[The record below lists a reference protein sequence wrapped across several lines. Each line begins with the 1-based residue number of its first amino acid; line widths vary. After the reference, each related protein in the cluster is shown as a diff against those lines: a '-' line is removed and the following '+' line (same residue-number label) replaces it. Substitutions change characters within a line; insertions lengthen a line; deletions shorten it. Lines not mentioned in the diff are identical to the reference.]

1 MNVPNNLRVLAVLAA
16 LQSAQAGITTNNLPA
31 SAQLPASGSTERG
44 FIVRVA
50 QGPAEPALANNG
62 VRALRQI
69 NGTLVDAAG
78 VAVPNEALPG
88 SVTSPAGATLVD
100 TVNFELDGSP
110 VDVTDIEGNL
120 ITSFAPS
127 VFPGIPGNGSH
138 TDNFAVEVVGFLKL
152 PVGVTTFG
160 VSVGADRTD
169 VNNDDAYSVFVGTN
183 PRDFF
188 ATKVG
193 EFERNSRAFQ
203 SKQRNENQ
211 FAVNAPV
218 AGVYPFRLI
227 YWQTGLG
234 ANLQWYTVNEAGER
248 ILVNDPADTRAIP
261 SYTGSTSASSSGP
274 YVAEATPGP
283 GSDGLPSTAPVTAL
297 IQDGTTTVATSGVKL
312 DFNGVAV
319 TPQKLVKTGSRTE
332 LQYDP
337 NASRT
342 TANNLVSLRFTDSAS
357 VTRTN
362 NWSFGIVAT
371 GGSSTRVAGQWDFDK
386 GDLSATTGK
395 ALEYLDGAEGLTKT
409 GTAFGL
415 ASELGL
421 PALPGGDARVMK
433 VPGDL
438 SNKIGYVMTHGIA
451 PNGGG
456 TRVNQYTIIYDLFVG
471 TSGPG
476 AASLLQTSS
485 SANTDDGDLFWQGS
499 NFGQGGGGYNG
510 RGTFT
515 AGAWHRVV
523 AAYDMAANPP
533 VVTKYVDGIKQDDW
547 TANQGLDAAR
557 RAMAPTAIL
566 FGDGDQDER
575 REMFVNSIQIRSG
588 KLSDAECFALGGP
601 SAAGI
606 PANIP
611 SSTVT
616 GQWDFEF
623 GDLGASIGAPL
634 DYFDGAEGLTK
645 TGTAFGLASEL
656 GLPALPGGDARVMK
670 VPGDLS
676 NKIGYVMTHRINPN
690 GGGSKVNQYT
700 IVYDLFVGT
709 SGPGAASLLQTSSA
723 GNTDD
728 GDLFWQGN
736 NFGQGGGGYNG
747 RGTFTA
753 GAWHRV
759 AAAYDMAANPPV
771 VVKYVDGIKQDDWT
785 ANQGLDA
792 ARRAMGPTAILF
804 GDGDQDERREMFVSS
819 IQVRAGRLSDA
830 ELALLGAPTAA
841 GIPVALPTSTVTGQ
855 WDFEFGDLGATI
867 GAPLEYLDGAE
878 GLTKTGTA
886 FGLASEL
893 GVPALPGGDA
903 RVMKVPG
910 DLSNKIGYIMTH
922 RINPNG
928 GGSKVN
934 QYTIVY
940 DLFVGTS
947 GPGAASLL
955 QTSSAGNTDDGD
967 LFWQGNNFGQG
978 GGGYNGRGTFTA
990 GAWHRV
996 AAAYDMAANPPVV
1009 VKYVD
1014 GIKQDDWTA
1023 NQGLDAA
1030 RRAMGPTAILFGD
1043 GDQDERRE
1051 MFVSSIQVR
1060 AGRLSDAELLL
1071 LGAPTASGIPI
1082 ALPKSTVTG
1091 QWDFEFGDLGAS
1103 IGAPLA
1109 YLDGDAGLTKEGTKF
1124 GLASELGVDLI
1135 GGQDVRVMRVPGDLS
1150 NKIGYVMN
1158 HRISPNGGGSRV
1170 NQYTLAFDVFVGT
1183 SGPGAASLWQTS
1195 SSANTDD
1202 GDLFWQGNNFG
1213 QGGNGYIGTGAF
1225 TAGAWHRVVAAYDM
1239 AATPPV
1245 VTKFVDGIKQD
1256 DWTAN
1261 QSLDNPRRSLST
1273 TAILFGDGDQDERR
1287 EMFVSSV
1294 QIRAGK
1300 LSDVEM
1306 VALGGPSPDGL
1317 PVLIGAA
1324 APAPTRP
1331 VIKLSR
1337 NADGSITLSWSASEP
1352 YVLES
1357 KASLSDASWSPVS
1370 GVANNSVTLTA
1381 NSASAFYRLKQ

>member
-1 MNVPNNLRVLAVLAA
+1 MNVPKNLWVFAALAA
-16 LQSAQAGITTNNLPA
+16 LQSAQAGITTNNLPS
-31 SAQLPASGSTERG
+31 SAQLPVAGSTERG
-44 FIVRVA
+44 FILRA
-50 QGPAEPALANNG
+50 LQGPAEPALANNG

-78 VAVPNEALPG
+78 VAVPNEAIPG
-88 SVTSPAGATLVD
+88 TLTSPAGAYLVD

-110 VDVTDIEGNL
+110 VDITDIEGTL

-127 VFPGIPGNGSH
+127 VFPGVPGSGSH
-138 TDNFAVEVVGFLKL
+138 GNNFAVEVVGFLKL
-152 PVGVTTFG
+152 PAGVTTFG

-169 VNNDDAYSVFVGTN
+169 VNNDDSYSVFVGTN

-218 AGVYPFRLI
+218 AGVYPFRMI

-248 ILVNDPADTRAIP
+248 ILVNDPADTRAIA
-261 SYTGSTSASSSGP
+261 SYTGSTAASSSGP

-283 GSDGLPSTAPVTAL
+283 GSDGLQATAPVTAL

-312 DFNGVAV
+312 DFNGAAV
-319 TPQKLVKTGSRTE
+319 TPQKLVKTGSRIE

-357 VTRTN
+357 TTRTN
-362 NWSFGIVAT
+362 NWSFGIVTT
-371 GGSSTRVAGQWDFDK
+371 GGSTTRVAGQWDFNK

-395 ALEYLDGAEGLTKT
+395 A
-409 GTAFGL
+409 
-415 ASELGL
+415 
-421 PALPGGDARVMK
+421 
-433 VPGDL
+433 
-438 SNKIGYVMTHGIA
+438 
-451 PNGGG
+451 
-456 TRVNQYTIIYDLFVG
+456 
-471 TSGPG
+471 
-476 AASLLQTSS
+476 
-485 SANTDDGDLFWQGS
+485 
-499 NFGQGGGGYNG
+499 
-510 RGTFT
+510 
-515 AGAWHRVV
+515 
-523 AAYDMAANPP
+523 
-533 VVTKYVDGIKQDDW
+533 
-547 TANQGLDAAR
+547 
-557 RAMAPTAIL
+557 
-566 FGDGDQDER
+566 
-575 REMFVNSIQIRSG
+575 
-588 KLSDAECFALGGP
+588 
-601 SAAGI
+601 
-606 PANIP
+606 
-611 SSTVT
+611 
-616 GQWDFEF
+616 
-623 GDLGASIGAPL
+623 
-634 DYFDGAEGLTK
+634 
-645 TGTAFGLASEL
+645 
-656 GLPALPGGDARVMK
+656 
-670 VPGDLS
+670 
-676 NKIGYVMTHRINPN
+676 
-690 GGGSKVNQYT
+690 
-700 IVYDLFVGT
+700 
-709 SGPGAASLLQTSSA
+709 
-723 GNTDD
+723 
-728 GDLFWQGN
+728 
-736 NFGQGGGGYNG
+736 
-747 RGTFTA
+747 
-753 GAWHRV
+753 
-759 AAAYDMAANPPV
+759 
-771 VVKYVDGIKQDDWT
+771 
-785 ANQGLDA
+785 
-792 ARRAMGPTAILF
+792 
-804 GDGDQDERREMFVSS
+804 
-819 IQVRAGRLSDA
+819 
-830 ELALLGAPTAA
+830 
-841 GIPVALPTSTVTGQ
+841 
-855 WDFEFGDLGATI
+855 
-867 GAPLEYLDGAE
+867 LEYLDGAE

-910 DLSNKIGYIMTH
+910 DLSNKIGYIMNH

-940 DLFVGTS
+940 DLFVGTA

-955 QTSSAGNTDDGD
+955 QTSSSANTDDGD
-967 LFWQGNNFGQG
+967 LFWQGSNFGQG
-978 GGGYNGRGTFTA
+978 GGGYNGRGSFTA

-996 AAAYDMAANPPVV
+996 AAAYDMAATPPVV

-1023 NQGLDAA
+1023 NQGLDAP
-1030 RRAMGPTAILFGD
+1030 RRAMGPLAVLFGD

-1060 AGRLSDAELLL
+1060 AGRLSDAQLLL
-1071 LGAPTASGIPI
+1071 LGAPDASGIPI
-1082 ALPKSTVTG
+1082 ALPTSTVTG
-1091 QWDFEFGDLGAS
+1091 QWDFDFGDLGAS

-1135 GGQDVRVMRVPGDLS
+1135 GGKDVRVMRVPGDLS
-1150 NKIGYVMN
+1150 NKIGYVMA
-1158 HRISPNGGGSRV
+1158 HRINPNGGGSRV
-1170 NQYTLAFDVFVGT
+1170 NQYTLAFDLFVGT
-1183 SGPGAASLWQTS
+1183 AGPGAASLWQTS
-1195 SSANTDD
+1195 SAANTDD

-1213 QGGNGYIGTGAF
+1213 QGGNGYNGTGAF
-1225 TAGAWHRVVAAYDM
+1225 TAGAWHRVIAAYDM

-1261 QSLDNPRRSLST
+1261 QSLDNTRRTLST

-1294 QIRAGK
+1294 QIRSGK
-1300 LSDVEM
+1300 LSDGEM
-1306 VALGGPSPDGL
+1306 AALGGPSPEGL

-1331 VIKLSR
+1331 VIKLTR
-1337 NADGSITLSWSASEP
+1337 NSDGSVTLSWSGSEP

-1357 KASLSDASWSPVS
+1357 KASLSEAAWSPVS
-1370 GVANNSVTLTA
+1370 GVANNSITITTSA
-1381 NSASAFYRLKQ
+1381 ASAFYRLKQ

>member
-1 MNVPNNLRVLAVLAA
+1 
-16 LQSAQAGITTNNLPA
+16 
-31 SAQLPASGSTERG
+31 
-44 FIVRVA
+44 
-50 QGPAEPALANNG
+50 
-62 VRALRQI
+62 
-69 NGTLVDAAG
+69 
-78 VAVPNEALPG
+78 
-88 SVTSPAGATLVD
+88 
-100 TVNFELDGSP
+100 
-110 VDVTDIEGNL
+110 
-120 ITSFAPS
+120 
-127 VFPGIPGNGSH
+127 
-138 TDNFAVEVVGFLKL
+138 
-152 PVGVTTFG
+152 
-160 VSVGADRTD
+160 
-169 VNNDDAYSVFVGTN
+169 
-183 PRDFF
+183 
-188 ATKVG
+188 
-193 EFERNSRAFQ
+193 
-203 SKQRNENQ
+203 
-211 FAVNAPV
+211 
-218 AGVYPFRLI
+218 
-227 YWQTGLG
+227 
-234 ANLQWYTVNEAGER
+234 
-248 ILVNDPADTRAIP
+248 
-261 SYTGSTSASSSGP
+261 
-274 YVAEATPGP
+274 
-283 GSDGLPSTAPVTAL
+283 
-297 IQDGTTTVATSGVKL
+297 
-312 DFNGVAV
+312 
-319 TPQKLVKTGSRTE
+319 
-332 LQYDP
+332 
-337 NASRT
+337 
-342 TANNLVSLRFTDSAS
+342 
-357 VTRTN
+357 
-362 NWSFGIVAT
+362 
-371 GGSSTRVAGQWDFDK
+371 
-386 GDLSATTGK
+386 LSATTGK
-395 ALEYLDGAEGLTKT
+395 ALEYLDGANGLSAGGTK
-409 GTAFGL
+409 FGL
-415 ASELGL
+415 ASEFGL
-421 PALPGGDARVMK
+421 PALPDGDARVMK

-456 TRVNQYTIIYDLFVG
+456 TRVNQYTIIYDLYVG
-471 TSGPG
+471 TTGPG

-485 SANTDDGDLFWQGS
+485 TANTDDGDLFWQGS

-523 AAYDMAANPP
+523 AAYDMAATPP

-557 RAMAPTAIL
+557 RALQPTAIL

-575 REMFVNSIQIRSG
+575 REMFVNSIQVRSG

-601 SAAGI
+601 SASGI
-606 PANIP
+606 PAIVP

-623 GDLGASIGAPL
+623 GDLGAS
-634 DYFDGAEGLTK
+634 
-645 TGTAFGLASEL
+645 
-656 GLPALPGGDARVMK
+656 
-670 VPGDLS
+670 
-676 NKIGYVMTHRINPN
+676 
-690 GGGSKVNQYT
+690 
-700 IVYDLFVGT
+700 
-709 SGPGAASLLQTSSA
+709 
-723 GNTDD
+723 
-728 GDLFWQGN
+728 
-736 NFGQGGGGYNG
+736 
-747 RGTFTA
+747 
-753 GAWHRV
+753 
-759 AAAYDMAANPPV
+759 
-771 VVKYVDGIKQDDWT
+771 
-785 ANQGLDA
+785 
-792 ARRAMGPTAILF
+792 
-804 GDGDQDERREMFVSS
+804 
-819 IQVRAGRLSDA
+819 
-830 ELALLGAPTAA
+830 
-841 GIPVALPTSTVTGQ
+841 
-855 WDFEFGDLGATI
+855 I

-910 DLSNKIGYIMTH
+910 DLSNKIGYTMAH

-934 QYTIVY
+934 QYTIIY
-940 DLFVGTS
+940 DLYVGTT

-955 QTSSAGNTDDGD
+955 QTSSSANTDDGD

-996 AAAYDMAANPPVV
+996 AAAYDMAATPPVV

-1030 RRAMGPTAILFGD
+1030 RRVMAPTAILFGD

-1071 LGAPTASGIPI
+1071 LGAPSASGIPI
-1082 ALPKSTVTG
+1082 ALPTSTVTG

-1158 HRISPNGGGSRV
+1158 HRINPNGGGSRV
-1170 NQYTLAFDVFVGT
+1170 NQYTLAFDLFVGT
-1183 SGPGAASLWQTS
+1183 TGPGAASLWQTS

-1213 QGGNGYIGTGAF
+1213 QGGNGYNGTGAF

-1261 QSLDNPRRSLST
+1261 QSLDNTRRSLST

-1294 QIRAGK
+1294 QIRSGK
-1300 LSDVEM
+1300 LSDAEM
-1306 VALGGPSPDGL
+1306 VALGVPTPDGL

-1331 VIKLSR
+1331 VIKLTR
-1337 NADGSITLSWSASEP
+1337 NTDGSVTLSWTGSEP

-1370 GVANNSVTLTA
+1370 GVANNSVTLTVT
-1381 NSASAFYRLKQ
+1381 SASAFYRLKQ

>member
-1 MNVPNNLRVLAVLAA
+1 MNVPRNLRVLAVLAA

-31 SAQLPASGSTERG
+31 SAQLPASGSTDRG
-44 FIVRVA
+44 FIVRTV
-50 QGPAEPALANNG
+50 QGPAEPALSNNG
-62 VRALRQI
+62 VRALRQL

-78 VAVPNEALPG
+78 VAVPDEAFPG
-88 SVTSPAGATLVD
+88 TLTSPAGANLVD
-100 TVNFELDGSP
+100 TVNFELDGTT
-110 VDVTDIEGNL
+110 VDITDIEGNL
-120 ITSFAPS
+120 ITSFVPS

-152 PVGVTTFG
+152 PAGVTTFG

-169 VNNDDAYSVFVGTN
+169 VNNDDSYSVFVGTN

-248 ILVNDPADTRAIP
+248 ILVNDPSDARAIP
-261 SYTGSTSASSSGP
+261 SYTGSTAASSSGP

-283 GSDGLPSTAPVTAL
+283 GSDGLPATAPVTAL

-312 DFNGVAV
+312 DFNGTTV
-319 TPQKLVKTGSRTE
+319 TPQKLVKTGSRIE

-342 TANNLVSLRFTDSAS
+342 TANNLVSLRFTDSAAT
-357 VTRTN
+357 TRTN
-362 NWSFGIVAT
+362 NWSFGIVTT
-371 GGSSTRVAGQWDFDK
+371 GGSTTRVAGQWDFNK

-395 ALEYLDGAEGLTKT
+395 ALEYLDGANGLSAGGTK
-409 GTAFGL
+409 FGL
-415 ASELGL
+415 ASEFGL
-421 PALPGGDARVMK
+421 PALPDGDARVMK

-456 TRVNQYTIIYDLFVG
+456 TRVNQYTIIYDLYVG
-471 TSGPG
+471 TTGPG

-485 SANTDDGDLFWQGS
+485 TANTDDGDLFWQGN

-523 AAYDMAANPP
+523 AAYDMAATPP

-557 RAMAPTAIL
+557 RALQPTAIL

-575 REMFVNSIQIRSG
+575 REMFVNSIQIRAG
-588 KLSDAECFALGGP
+588 KLSDAECFALAGP
-601 SAAGI
+601 SASGI
-606 PANIP
+606 PAIVP

-656 GLPALPGGDARVMK
+656 GVPALPGGDARVMK

-676 NKIGYVMTHRINPN
+676 NKIGYIMTHRISPN

-700 IVYDLFVGT
+700 IIYDLYVGT
-709 SGPGAASLLQTSSA
+709 TGPGAASLLQTSSSA
-723 GNTDD
+723 NTDD
-728 GDLFWQGN
+728 GDLFWQGS

-830 ELALLGAPTAA
+830 
-841 GIPVALPTSTVTGQ
+841 Q
-855 WDFEFGDLGATI
+855 
-867 GAPLEYLDGAE
+867 
-878 GLTKTGTA
+878 
-886 FGLASEL
+886 
-893 GVPALPGGDA
+893 
-903 RVMKVPG
+903 
-910 DLSNKIGYIMTH
+910 
-922 RINPNG
+922 
-928 GGSKVN
+928 
-934 QYTIVY
+934 
-940 DLFVGTS
+940 
-947 GPGAASLL
+947 
-955 QTSSAGNTDDGD
+955 
-967 LFWQGNNFGQG
+967 
-978 GGGYNGRGTFTA
+978 
-990 GAWHRV
+990 
-996 AAAYDMAANPPVV
+996 
-1009 VKYVD
+1009 
-1014 GIKQDDWTA
+1014 
-1023 NQGLDAA
+1023 
-1030 RRAMGPTAILFGD
+1030 
-1043 GDQDERRE
+1043 
-1051 MFVSSIQVR
+1051 
-1060 AGRLSDAELLL
+1060 LLL

-1082 ALPKSTVTG
+1082 ALPTSTVTG

-1158 HRISPNGGGSRV
+1158 HRINPNGGGSRV
-1170 NQYTLAFDVFVGT
+1170 NQYTLAFDLFVGT
-1183 SGPGAASLWQTS
+1183 TGPGAASLWQTS

-1213 QGGNGYIGTGAF
+1213 QGGNGYNGTGAF

-1261 QSLDNPRRSLST
+1261 QSLDNTRRSLST

-1294 QIRAGK
+1294 QIRSGK
-1300 LSDVEM
+1300 LSDAEM
-1306 VALGGPSPDGL
+1306 VALGVPTPDGL

-1324 APAPTRP
+1324 APAPSRP
-1331 VIKLSR
+1331 VIKLTR
-1337 NADGSITLSWSASEP
+1337 NADGSITLSWSGSEP

-1370 GVANNSVTLTA
+1370 GVANNSVTITVT
-1381 NSASAFYRLKQ
+1381 SASAFYRLKQ

>member
-1 MNVPNNLRVLAVLAA
+1 MNVPKNLWVFAALAA
-16 LQSAQAGITTNNLPA
+16 LQSAQAGITTNNLPS
-31 SAQLPASGSTERG
+31 SAQLPVSGSTERG
-44 FIVRVA
+44 FIIRA
-50 QGPAEPALANNG
+50 LQGPAEPALANNG

-78 VAVPNEALPG
+78 VAVPNEAIPG
-88 SVTSPAGATLVD
+88 TLTSPAGAYLVD

-110 VDVTDIEGNL
+110 VDVTDIEGTL

-127 VFPGIPGNGSH
+127 VFPGVPGNGSH
-138 TDNFAVEVVGFLKL
+138 TDNFAVEVIGFLKL
-152 PVGVTTFG
+152 PAGVTTFG

-169 VNNDDAYSVFVGTN
+169 VNNDDSYSVFVGTN

-218 AGVYPFRLI
+218 AGVYPFRMI

-248 ILVNDPADTRAIP
+248 ILVNDPADTRAIA

-274 YVAEATPGP
+274 YVAEASPGP
-283 GSDGLPSTAPVTAL
+283 GSDGLQATAPVTAL

-312 DFNGVAV
+312 DFNGAAV
-319 TPQKLVKTGSRTE
+319 TPQKLVKTGSRIE

-342 TANNLVSLRFTDSAS
+342 TANNLVSLLFTDSAS
-357 VTRTN
+357 TTRTN
-362 NWSFGIVAT
+362 NWSFGIVTT
-371 GGSSTRVAGQWDFDK
+371 GGSTTRVAGQWDFDK

-395 ALEYLDGAEGLTKT
+395 ALEYLDGATGLTKT

-456 TRVNQYTIIYDLFVG
+456 TRVNQYTIVYDLFVG
-471 TSGPG
+471 TAGPG

-485 SANTDDGDLFWQGS
+485 SA
-499 NFGQGGGGYNG
+499 
-510 RGTFT
+510 
-515 AGAWHRVV
+515 
-523 AAYDMAANPP
+523 
-533 VVTKYVDGIKQDDW
+533 
-547 TANQGLDAAR
+547 
-557 RAMAPTAIL
+557 
-566 FGDGDQDER
+566 
-575 REMFVNSIQIRSG
+575 
-588 KLSDAECFALGGP
+588 
-601 SAAGI
+601 
-606 PANIP
+606 
-611 SSTVT
+611 
-616 GQWDFEF
+616 
-623 GDLGASIGAPL
+623 
-634 DYFDGAEGLTK
+634 
-645 TGTAFGLASEL
+645 
-656 GLPALPGGDARVMK
+656 
-670 VPGDLS
+670 
-676 NKIGYVMTHRINPN
+676 
-690 GGGSKVNQYT
+690 
-700 IVYDLFVGT
+700 
-709 SGPGAASLLQTSSA
+709 
-723 GNTDD
+723 NTDD

-759 AAAYDMAANPPV
+759 VAAYDMAATPPV
-771 VVKYVDGIKQDDWT
+771 VTKYVDGIKQDDWT

-792 ARRAMGPTAILF
+792 PRRALQVTAVLF
-804 GDGDQDERREMFVSS
+804 GDGDQDERREMFVNS
-819 IQVRAGRLSDA
+819 IQVRAGKLSDA
-830 ELALLGAPTAA
+830 ECFALGGPSAA
-841 GIPVALPTSTVTGQ
+841 GIPANIPASTVTGQ
-855 WDFEFGDLGATI
+855 WDFEFGDLSASI
-867 GAPLEYLDGAE
+867 GAPLDYLDGAE

-940 DLFVGTS
+940 DLFVGTA

-955 QTSSAGNTDDGD
+955 QTSSTANTDDGD
-967 LFWQGNNFGQG
+967 LFWQGSNFGQG

-996 AAAYDMAANPPVV
+996 AAAYDMAATPPVV

-1023 NQGLDAA
+1023 NQGLDAP
-1030 RRAMGPTAILFGD
+1030 RRAMGSSAILFGD

-1060 AGRLSDAELLL
+1060 AGRLSDAELAL
-1071 LGAPTASGIPI
+1071 LGAPTAAGIPV
-1082 ALPKSTVTG
+1082 ALPTSTVTG
-1091 QWDFEFGDLGAS
+1091 QWDFEFGDLGASIGAPLDYLDGAEGLTKAGTAFGLASELGVPALPGGDARVMKVPGDLSNKIGYLMAHRINPNGGGSKVNQYTIVFDLFVGTAGPGAASLLQTSSTANTDDGDLFWQGNNFGQGGSGYNGRGTFTAGAWHRVAAAYDMAATPPVVVKYVDGIKQDDWTANQGLDAPRRAMGPLAILFGDGDQDERREMFVSSIQVRAGRLSDAQLLLLGAPDASGIPIALPTSTVTGQWDFDFGDLGAS

-1135 GGQDVRVMRVPGDLS
+1135 GGKDVRVMRVPGDLS
-1150 NKIGYVMN
+1150 NKIGYVMA
-1158 HRISPNGGGSRV
+1158 HRINPNGGGSRV
-1170 NQYTLAFDVFVGT
+1170 NQYTLAFDLFVGT
-1183 SGPGAASLWQTS
+1183 TGPGAASLWQTS
-1195 SSANTDD
+1195 SAANTDD

-1213 QGGNGYIGTGAF
+1213 QGGNGYNGTGAF
-1225 TAGAWHRVVAAYDM
+1225 TAGAWHRVIAAYDM

-1261 QSLDNPRRSLST
+1261 QSLDNTRRTLST

-1294 QIRAGK
+1294 QIRSGK
-1300 LSDVEM
+1300 LSDGEM
-1306 VALGGPSPDGL
+1306 AALGGASPEGL

-1331 VIKLSR
+1331 VIKLTR
-1337 NADGSITLSWSASEP
+1337 NGDGSVTLSWSGSEP

-1357 KASLSDASWSPVS
+1357 KASLSEAAWSPVS
-1370 GVANNSVTLTA
+1370 GVANNSITITTSA
-1381 NSASAFYRLKQ
+1381 ASAFYRLKQ